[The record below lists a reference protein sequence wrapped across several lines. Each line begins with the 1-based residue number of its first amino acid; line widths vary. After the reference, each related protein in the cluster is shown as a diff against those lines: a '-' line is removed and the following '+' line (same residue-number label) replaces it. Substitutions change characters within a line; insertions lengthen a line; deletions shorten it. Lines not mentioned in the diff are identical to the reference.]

1 MGLELAGKA
10 FIVTGGTDGLGLA
23 TACTLLEEGADVLIS
38 GRSEAKFAGLRASLD
53 RAGRR
58 MGKPAE
64 LGRMAT
70 VLLSPVSS
78 HITGVALP
86 IDGGQ
91 LRSP

>member
-1 MGLELAGKA
+1 MDLELAGKA
-10 FIVTGGTDGLGLA
+10 FIVTGSTDGLGLA
-23 TACTLLEEGADVLIS
+23 TARTLLEEGADVLIS

-58 MGKPAE
+58 MGEPAE
-64 LGRMAT
+64 LSRMAT

-78 HITGVALP
+78 HITGAALS